1 MTIMIINIIT
11 MIMIIITIMTAI
23 TKIIKEARIPDMLKE
38 AEEEGKK
45 TQGLEQE

>member
-23 TKIIKEARIPDMLKE
+23 TKIIKEARIPDMVKE
-38 AEEEGKK
+38 AQEERKK
-45 TQGLEQE
+45 TQSLELE